1 MKKHIL
7 LVMAVL
13 FIGTSAIAQID
24 RTKIPKSGPTPEI
37 NLGEPYTF
45 DLDNGLQVLV
55 VEDSKLPTISFSL
68 DLNNPPIVEGDKA
81 GVQSL
86 TGSIMGKGTT
96 KTPKEK
102 FNEEV
107 DYLGANIYVGTGG
120 GGANT
125 LSKYTDEVMRMFA
138 EAVLNPNFTQDEL
151 DTEKSQLIEGIK
163 SGESSAAAIAGKVR
177 GALAY
182 GKNHAAGEF
191 ATVESINNVTLAD
204 VKKFYSDY
212 FVPNKAYLLISGDID
227 KKDAKKM
234 VNKYFANWKAKEAP
248 KANLPEVMDVGTT
261 EIDFIDVP
269 NAVQTELA
277 VINTSELK
285 MSDKDYHAALVT
297 NYIFGGGFGS
307 YLNMNLREANGYTY
321 GAGSSLGAGKDY
333 KSTFRATSKVRN
345 EVTDSAVV
353 ETFKELDRIRNTFVT
368 DEDLSNAKAK
378 FLGSFIMQSE
388 DKSVV
393 ANRAI
398 SIRTNDLDEDFY
410 KDFIAN
416 INAVTKEDIKRVAN
430 KYLKTDNMRIVLV
443 GKASEVLEPLEN
455 MKINGKKIPVKFY
468 DKEANVTERPS
479 TIAIP
484 EGTTVNTVFADYIKA
499 IGGRDKVAAVKSTA
513 YIGSSSTPMGELV
526 LNVKKTS
533 DNKYSQTVSV
543 AGNVMQKQVY
553 ANGKGTASGMQGS
566 QEITGEQ
573 LDALADEALLFP
585 EFINPDQGEL
595 AGIEMMDDKKVYVIK
610 WSDSKKT
617 FYDMSTGL
625 LMGQENTVK
634 AQGQEFKSM
643 IKFDNYKEVKGV
655 KYPMTII
662 QSLAG
667 RDMRFDINTLRVN
680 EGVTDADF
688 NQ

>member
-1 MKKHIL
+1 
-7 LVMAVL
+7 MAVL
-13 FIGTSAIAQID
+13 FIGTTAIAQID
-24 RTKIPKSGPTPEI
+24 RSKIPTSGPTPEI

-45 DLDNGLQVLV
+45 ELDNGLQVLV
-55 VEDSKLPTISFSL
+55 VEDKKLPTISFSL
-68 DLNNPPIVEGDKA
+68 DLNSPPIVEGNKA

-138 EAVLNPNFTQDEL
+138 EAALYPNFTQEEL
-151 DTEKSQLIEGIK
+151 ETEKSQLIEGIK

-182 GKNHAAGEF
+182 GKNHTAGEF
-191 ATVESINNVTLAD
+191 ATVESINNVDLAD
-204 VKKFYSDY
+204 VKKFYADY

-227 KKDAKKM
+227 KKDAKNLVK
-234 VNKYFANWKAKEAP
+234 KYFDNWKAKEAP
-248 KANLPEVMDVGTT
+248 KATLPEVTDVPAT
-261 EIDFIDVP
+261 EIDFVNVP

-285 MSDKDYHAALVT
+285 MSDKDYHAALVA

-333 KSTFRATSKVRN
+333 KSTFRATTKVRN

-353 ETFKELDRIRNTFVT
+353 ETFKELDRIKNTYVS

-410 KDFIAN
+410 KDFISN
-416 INAVTKEDIKRVAN
+416 INAVTKEDVKRVAN
-430 KYLKTDNMRIVLV
+430 KYFKTDNMRIVLV
-443 GKASEVLEPLEN
+443 GKASDVLESLEN
-455 MKINGKKIPVKFY
+455 MKINGKNVPIKFY

-484 EGTTVNTVFADYIKA
+484 EGTTTNTVFADYVKA
-499 IGGRDKVAAVKSTA
+499 IGGRENVAGVKTMA
-513 YIGSSSTPMGELV
+513 MIGSSTTPMGELV
-526 LNVKKTS
+526 LNVKKTN
-533 DNKYSQTVSV
+533 DNKLSQTISV
-543 AGNVMQKQVY
+543 GGNLASKLVY
-553 ANGKGTASGMQGS
+553 ADGKGNASGMQGS
-566 QEITGEQ
+566 AVLEGEQ
-573 LDALADEALLFP
+573 LEAAAADAVLFP
-585 EFINPDQGEL
+585 EYVNPS
-595 AGIEMMDDKKVYVIK
+595 AGTLIGVEKMGDKEVFVVQL
-610 WSDSKKT
+610 SDTKKKY
-617 FYDMSTGL
+617 YDMNTGL
-625 LMGQENTVK
+625 LLAEETTQEV
-634 AQGQEFKSM
+634 QGQTFSSM
-643 IKFDNYKEVKGV
+643 IKYDNYKEVKGV

-662 QSLAG
+662 QNLGG
-667 RDMRFDINTLRVN
+667 REFRFDINTIRIN

-688 NQ
+688 E

>member
-1 MKKHIL
+1 
-7 LVMAVL
+7 
-13 FIGTSAIAQID
+13 
-24 RTKIPKSGPTPEI
+24 
-37 NLGEPYTF
+37 
-45 DLDNGLQVLV
+45 
-55 VEDSKLPTISFSL
+55 
-68 DLNNPPIVEGDKA
+68 
-81 GVQSL
+81 
-86 TGSIMGKGTT
+86 
-96 KTPKEK
+96 
-102 FNEEV
+102 
-107 DYLGANIYVGTGG
+107 
-120 GGANT
+120 
-125 LSKYTDEVMRMFA
+125 
-138 EAVLNPNFTQDEL
+138 
-151 DTEKSQLIEGIK
+151 
-163 SGESSAAAIAGKVR
+163 
-177 GALAY
+177 
-182 GKNHAAGEF
+182 
-191 ATVESINNVTLAD
+191 
-204 VKKFYSDY
+204 
-212 FVPNKAYLLISGDID
+212 
-227 KKDAKKM
+227 
-234 VNKYFANWKAKEAP
+234 
-248 KANLPEVMDVGTT
+248 
-261 EIDFIDVP
+261 
-269 NAVQTELA
+269 
-277 VINTSELK
+277 
-285 MSDKDYHAALVT
+285 
-297 NYIFGGGFGS
+297 
-307 YLNMNLREANGYTY
+307 
-321 GAGSSLGAGKDY
+321 
-333 KSTFRATSKVRN
+333 
-345 EVTDSAVV
+345 
-353 ETFKELDRIRNTFVT
+353 
-368 DEDLSNAKAK
+368 
-378 FLGSFIMQSE
+378 
-388 DKSVV
+388 
-393 ANRAI
+393 
-398 SIRTNDLDEDFY
+398 
-410 KDFIAN
+410 
-416 INAVTKEDIKRVAN
+416 
-430 KYLKTDNMRIVLV
+430 
-443 GKASEVLEPLEN
+443 

-553 ANGKGTASGMQGS
+553 AHGKGTASGMQGS

>member
-1 MKKHIL
+1 MKKHII

-24 RTKIPKSGPTPEI
+24 RTKIPESGPTPEI
-37 NLGEPYTF
+37 NLGEPYSF
-45 DLDNGLQVLV
+45 DLKNGLQVLV
-55 VEDSKLPTISFSL
+55 VEDTKLPTVSFSL
-68 DLNNPPIVEGDKA
+68 DLNNPPIVEGNKA

-107 DYLGANIYVGTGG
+107 DYLGASIFVGTGG
-120 GGANT
+120 GGAST
-125 LSKYTDEVMRMFA
+125 LSKYTDQVMAMFA
-138 EAVLNPNFTQDEL
+138 EAALHPNFTQEEL

-177 GALAY
+177 NALAY
-182 GKNHAAGEF
+182 GKGHAAGEF
-191 ATVESINNVTLAD
+191 ATEESINTVNLAD
-204 VKKFYSDY
+204 VKQFYSDY

-234 VNKYFANWKAKEAP
+234 VEKYFGKWKAKDAP
-248 KANLPEVMDVGTT
+248 KAALPEVMDVATT

-307 YLNMNLREANGYTY
+307 YLNMNLREANGWTY

-333 KSTFRATSKVRN
+333 KSTFRATTKVRN
-345 EVTDSAVV
+345 EVTDSAIV
-353 ETFKELDRIRNTFVT
+353 ETFKELNRIKTTYVD
-368 DEDLSNAKAK
+368 DEVLANAKAK
-378 FLGSFIMQSE
+378 FLGSFIMSSE

-398 SIRTNDLDEDFY
+398 TIRTNDLDEDFY

-416 INAVTKEDIKRVAN
+416 INEVTKEDVKRVAN
-430 KYLKTDNMRIVLV
+430 KYFKTENMRVVVV
-443 GKASEVLEPLEN
+443 GKAGDILESLET
-455 MKINGKKIPVKFY
+455 MKVNGKNVPIKFY
-468 DKEANVTERPS
+468 DKDANVAERPS

-499 IGGRDKVAAVKSTA
+499 IGGRDNVDAVNSTA
-513 YIGSSSTPMGELV
+513 YVGSSTTPMGELI
-526 LNVKKTS
+526 LNVKKTN
-533 DNKYSQTVSV
+533 DGKYSQTVSV
-543 AGNVMQKQVY
+543 GGNVVQKQVY
-553 ANGKGTASGMQGS
+553 VNGKGNASGMQGS

-573 LDALADEALLFP
+573 LKALADEAALFP
-585 EFINPDQGEL
+585 EFTSPDQGEL
-595 AGIEMMDDKKVYVIK
+595 VGVEMMGDKKVYVIK
-610 WSDSKKT
+610 WSDTKKT
-617 FYDMSTGL
+617 YYDMSTGYL
-625 LMGQENTVK
+625 VAQENTAE
-634 AQGQEFKSM
+634 AQGQKFTTM

-662 QSLAG
+662 QSLSG

-688 NQ
+688 E